1 MWWVRCDVGEHVNL
15 LNILH
20 SHVDVMFV
28 FRHLRVHVLM
38 LELYILPAFG
48 ASKNQV
54 FHHYKILHIFTHAP
68 FALKRFNFFFPSAI
82 QEKTQNEKETSAR
95 TKKIRFDCEWKVGGT
110 LLFAAYCWLTDMWLL
125 FSFFSL
131 TFFETPMPMPMRMR
145 IRMQNTWIFTKW
157 WRQQM
162 FVCADE
168 HLDSILFVHIFAICY
183 NG

>member
-1 MWWVRCDVGEHVNL
+1 MNL

-110 LLFAAYCWLTDMWLL
+110 LLFAAYC
-125 FSFFSL
+125 
-131 TFFETPMPMPMRMR
+131 
-145 IRMQNTWIFTKW
+145 
-157 WRQQM
+157 
-162 FVCADE
+162 
-168 HLDSILFVHIFAICY
+168 
-183 NG
+183 